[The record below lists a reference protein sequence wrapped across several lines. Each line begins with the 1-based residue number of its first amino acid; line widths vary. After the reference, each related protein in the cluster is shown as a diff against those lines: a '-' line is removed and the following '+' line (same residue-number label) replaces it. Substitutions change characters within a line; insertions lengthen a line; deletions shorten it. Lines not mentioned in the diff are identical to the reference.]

1 MEFAKI
7 KLKPV
12 HSQLRHRANSG
23 AGFPLHPEI
32 HNTVSRNDPAA
43 PQDHCGK
50 SRNRTQD
57 LCPRSLAC
65 LMSHHIS
72 RRYHISAT
80 KFESNK
86 NCFQQVIFSTNA
98 WVRRVIKCTDQDAF
112 VTPSWHPPPV
122 RNVFQKKLPH
132 QTMHCKFLQTCQK
145 KSAPCA
151 VKLPPNGLTN

>member
-57 LCPRSLAC
+57 LCPRSLTC

-98 WVRRVIKCTDQDAF
+98 WVRWRHKMYRPRCFCYTIVASATSQECVSKEA
-112 VTPSWHPPPV
+112 SPPKHALQIFA
-122 RNVFQKKLPH
+122 NVPKEVGPMCG
-132 QTMHCKFLQTCQK
+132 QTAT
-145 KSAPCA
+145 
-151 VKLPPNGLTN
+151 